1 MDVSRFKT
9 GDWLLVGGGAVMLV
23 VAQIL
28 DWATVDSERG
38 SGGLHNAFDYPAT
51 GGLAWALTVA
61 AGILAFLLA
70 SGLMRPGRA
79 PWPELLLGATGVATV
94 LMVVRV
100 ILGAGEIVT
109 FDLQRGPGMWA
120 ALLAAVLGFAGAVT
134 NYRTRATASEAP
146 PPSARLPQS
155 G

>member
-1 MDVSRFKT
+1 MDVSRVKT

-38 SGGLHNAFDYPAT
+38 SGGLNTAFDYPAT
-51 GGLAWALTVA
+51 SGLAWVLTVA
-61 AGILAFLLA
+61 AGVVALLLA
-70 SGLMRPGRA
+70 GGLMRPGRA
-79 PWPELLLGATGVATV
+79 PWPEVLLGATGLATV
-94 LMVVRV
+94 LMVLRV
-100 ILGAGEIVT
+100 IVGAGEIASY
-109 FDLQRGPGMWA
+109 DLQRGAGMWSG
-120 ALLAAVLGFAGAVT
+120 LLAAVMAFAGAVL
-134 NYRTRATASEAP
+134 NYLARATPAEGP